1 MVHQQNRR
9 WFLSLIAVMVAFCV
23 ASVSWAQAKSEA
35 SGTKMITALKTA
47 ETSQSAVVYI
57 KGDQEL
63 VYTSVKQPYPSGV
76 ILYFPNTALY
86 LEDVQLDSVQN
97 SQVIEAVLTSEL
109 TEKGTTSRIE
119 ILLKQDVPYSVSL
132 EDGTLKVAFPKP
144 ETAPAVKTA
153 APAQPERMADTPP
166 APITAVTATRLK
178 TITFTELE
186 RGVQINLIGDG
197 TIRDFKSFTVGNP
210 ARIVFDIDDIKGT
223 SSREEML
230 AVDTPWVKRV
240 RHYGYPDRLRVVL
253 DTYPQ
258 HLDAFSTRSTEDGLM
273 ILVGAKV
280 SPAAAEPPSAEAAP
294 APAAEAAPVP
304 VADAKPAWINRL
316 DFSSGEAGKSTI
328 IIGTTHPVTYDLV
341 KATERQLR
349 LKLFNTRLPSY
360 RQRPLITTRFNS
372 AVDRVTPVQTETMKD
387 RTEVVIELRESVPYR
402 VEQVD
407 NLLLVNFEASTIPP
421 RPFEQAKMPTWQ
433 KVLEDPS
440 VPPMEAMEPKPTAPP
455 TAAPQQ
461 PAVAPQPP
469 AAVAAAP
476 TPPTAPGQLP
486 TTADGQPLYTGEK
499 IALDFYDTDIKNVFR
514 ILREVSGKNFAID
527 KNVTGKVT
535 LTLENPVPWDQVL
548 ALVLKMNQL
557 GMIYEGDIVRIATLQ
572 TLAKEEEL
580 RRGKLKATL
589 KAKEQQKVLEP
600 LYTEYIPISYANAS
614 SEIRPLLSPL
624 LTKGRGKI
632 SVDDRTNLIIITDT
646 ADVIAQAKELVM
658 QLDAVTPQVIIEA
671 RVVEAST
678 AFTRDLGIQWSAT
691 VGPQQSGNLGG
702 QIQYDAAVN
711 LLRGSNLGTIGLN
724 FTKIGGF
731 AMTLDAQLT
740 ASETQNKTKIIS
752 APKVVTLDNKAATIK
767 QGLQYPYNKLDADG
781 NTTTEFIDIVLQLT
795 VTPHVT
801 PDDRISMNI
810 KVTKSDLAG
819 IVNNQQSF
827 NTIESENELLDD
839 DGETVVIAGI
849 LKTTATVDE
858 SGVPGLKNIP
868 LLGWLFKNRGVID
881 NKQELLI
888 FLTPRILRLEQRTIT
903 RTGSAVGG

>member
-1 MVHQQNRR
+1 M
-9 WFLSLIAVMVAFCV
+9 
-23 ASVSWAQAKSEA
+23 
-35 SGTKMITALKTA
+35 
-47 ETSQSAVVYI
+47 
-57 KGDQEL
+57 
-63 VYTSVKQPYPSGV
+63 
-76 ILYFPNTALY
+76 
-86 LEDVQLDSVQN
+86 DSVQG
-97 SQVIEAVLTSEL
+97 SEIIEAILTSEL
-109 TEKGTTSRIE
+109 TEKGTSSRIE
-119 ILLKQDVPYSVSL
+119 ILLKKDVPYSVSL

-153 APAQPERMADTPP
+153 EPARPQKEAETSAKPP
-166 APITAVTATRLK
+166 TAVTATQLNA
-178 TITFTELE
+178 ITFSEMDAGLQ
-186 RGVQINLIGDG
+186 VNLVGDG
-197 TIRDFKSFTVGNP
+197 AIKDFKSFTVGNP
-210 ARIVFDIDDIKGT
+210 ARIVFDIDNIRGT
-223 SSREEML
+223 STREEML
-230 AVDTPWVKRV
+230 AVDTQWVKRI

-258 HLDAFSTRSTEDGLM
+258 YLDTFSARPAEDGLT
-273 ILVGAKV
+273 ILVGAKAM
-280 SPAAAEPPSAEAAP
+280 PASTQPPSPEPVSETP
-294 APAAEAAPVP
+294 APAAPTP
-304 VADAKPAWINRL
+304 VADGKPAWINRL

-341 KATERQLR
+341 KTTDRQLR
-349 LKLFNTRLPSY
+349 LKLFNTRLPAY

-402 VEQVD
+402 LEQVD
-407 NLLLVNFEASTIPP
+407 NLLLVNFEASSIPP
-421 RPFEQAKMPTWQ
+421 RPFEQVKMPAWQ
-433 KVLEDPS
+433 KMLE
-440 VPPMEAMEPKPTAPP
+440 E
-455 TAAPQQ
+455 
-461 PAVAPQPP
+461 PP
-469 AAVAAAP
+469 ATPVEVVDKKPEAAP
-476 TPPTAPGQLP
+476 TPPPKQPVAAVTPIPPTAPGQLP

-548 ALVLKMNQL
+548 ALLLKMNQL

-580 RRGKLKATL
+580 RRGKLEATL
-589 KAKEQQKVLEP
+589 KAKEQQKALEP
-600 LYTEYIPISYANAS
+600 LITEYIPISYANAS
-614 SEIRPLLSPL
+614 SEIRPQLAPL

-632 SVDDRTNLIIITDT
+632 TVDDRTNLIIITDT
-646 ADVIAQAKELVM
+646 ADIIAKAKELVT

-671 RVVEAST
+671 RVVEANA

-691 VGPQQSGNLGG
+691 VGPNVSDNLGG

-724 FTKIGGF
+724 FTKIGGS

-810 KVTKSDLAG
+810 KVTKSELAG

-827 NTIESENELLDD
+827 NTIESENELLVD

-903 RTGSAVGG
+903 RTGSSTGG